1 MNVVQAKPGTG
12 SSLNART
19 PATLLTRDG
28 RSRFGHSPVPPHEL
42 AESAPTSEVPWRTR
56 RVRHAGN
63 GSTFADSGSTL
74 WLEAARRGEARM
86 AAIGDVARLAGVSKA
101 TASRALSGKGYVA
114 EETRRRVESA
124 AAEIGYIAS
133 PDAASLVTGRTK
145 NVGVVIPFVN
155 RWFFG
160 EVLEGIERSLLA
172 AGYDLTLYNLS
183 DSGPDRARVFEF
195 FLARKRVDAVIA
207 VGVDLA
213 EHEVAAL
220 DRREKPLVCLGGT
233 GGNAA
238 RLSIDDRAVGQ
249 LATEHLLHLGHTRIA
264 HLAGIGAIGRP
275 DTVQGTRRQG
285 FLDAMDAAGH
295 APSPA
300 DVVETEMTMPGG
312 YRAALQLL
320 GHPGPRPT
328 AVFAASDEVAFG
340 ALRAAERLGIAVP
353 RELSVVGVDGHEYAE
368 LFDLTTVEQYPGEQG
383 RSAVGVVLRLLGEG
397 AVADPLP
404 DSGAPMPTRLVVR
417 ASSTAAPR

>member
-1 MNVVQAKPGTG
+1 MP
-12 SSLNART
+12 
-19 PATLLTRDG
+19 
-28 RSRFGHSPVPPHEL
+28 
-42 AESAPTSEVPWRTR
+42 
-56 RVRHAGN
+56 
-63 GSTFADSGSTL
+63 
-74 WLEAARRGEARM
+74 
-86 AAIGDVARLAGVSKA
+86 AIGDVARLAGVSKA
-101 TASRALSGKGYVA
+101 TASRALSGRGYVA
-114 EETRRRVESA
+114 EETRRRVEVA
-124 AAEIGYIAS
+124 AAEIGFIAS

-160 EVLEGIERSLLA
+160 EVLEGIERALLA

-183 DSGPDRARVFEF
+183 ADGPDRARVFEF

-207 VGVDLA
+207 VGVDLD
-213 EHEVAAL
+213 EHEVVSL

-233 GGNAA
+233 GGAAA

-264 HLAGIGAIGRP
+264 HLAGAATRHPG
-275 DTVQGTRRQG
+275 TVQAMRRHG
-285 FLDAMDAAGH
+285 YLEAMAAAGH
-295 APSPA
+295 SPSPA
-300 DVVETEMTMPGG
+300 DIVETEMTMPGG

-328 AVFAASDEVAFG
+328 ALFAASDEVAFG
-340 ALRAAERLGIAVP
+340 AIRAAERLGISVP
-353 RELSVVGVDGHEYAE
+353 RDLSIVGVDGHEYAE
-368 LFDLTTVEQYPGEQG
+368 MFDLTTVEQYPGEQG
-383 RSAVGVVLRLLGEG
+383 RSAVEVVLRLLGEG
-397 AVADPLP
+397 TVADPLP